1 MSEQRP
7 FDVVV
12 VGAGMVGSLFTL
24 LLLQDPQLAGLRVA
38 VVEAEPLRD
47 WSNTGEFDPR
57 VSALTPASLALIAAA
72 GCGQAFAEL
81 RQCAYTDMRVW
92 DADGTGSVH
101 FQARDA
107 GLPHLGVLVENAA
120 LQSLLT
126 RALVQRPQVSWLG
139 PQRWQS
145 LERLAGGRWRLVLAD
160 GAVLETGCLVAADGP
175 LSPIREAAGIAV
187 DSHDYHQRALVCIA
201 RTEQAHQMTAWQRFL
216 PGGPLAFLPLSDAH
230 HCAVVW
236 SLPEAE
242 AGALGE
248 LDDANFR
255 QRLEQALE
263 SRLGTVA
270 AVGARYA
277 FPLRARHARDY
288 CLPGL
293 ALIGDA
299 AHSIHPLAGQGVNI
313 GLQDAAV
320 LAREMQAAAGSRLPL
335 AHARVLSRYQ
345 RQRRGDNA
353 LTLHAMTGFQRLFGA
368 SDAMLRVLRN
378 QGMRWFDRSGPLKRQ
393 VVRLATGR

>member
-1 MSEQRP
+1 MSDGTLRAQVLVVDDETDHAEAMAEALRKP
-7 FDVVV
+7 GHVCTIVHSLAAAKEELLHGHFDVVV
-12 VGAGMVGSLFTL
+12 TDLVMETET
-24 LLLQDPQLAGLRVA
+24 AGLEV
-38 VVEAEPLRD
+38 LR
-47 WSNTGEFDPR
+47 
-57 VSALTPASLALIAAA
+57 L
-72 GCGQAFAEL
+72 
-81 RQCAYTDMRVW
+81 
-92 DADGTGSVH
+92 
-101 FQARDA
+101 
-107 GLPHLGVLVENAA
+107 
-120 LQSLLT
+120 
-126 RALVQRPQVSWLG
+126 
-139 PQRWQS
+139 
-145 LERLAGGRWRLVLAD
+145 
-160 GAVLETGCLVAADGP
+160 
-175 LSPIREAAGIAV
+175 
-187 DSHDYHQRALVCIA
+187 A
-201 RTEQAHQMTAWQRFL
+201 RTEQPHQMTAWQRFL

-248 LDDANFR
+248 LDDAIFR

-263 SRLGTVA
+263 SRLGAVA

-277 FPLRARHARDY
+277 FSLRARHARDY